1 MHRMTSAA
9 ELKRYLLLFNTSKLQ
24 RERQFKL
31 GYNMAI
37 LTLSPN
43 LIGSKLFFRSGRWK
57 VNGSRG
63 GGHLLRPGIVVAS
76 ANRVETDRSFVNWR
90 NAGTAAVLSAAL
102 CLSPPA
108 LADLNKYEAAAGGE
122 FGNGTAQ
129 QFGEADLR
137 GRDFHGEVCI
147 QHCLLCLHSVPGR
160 GSSIFSMLV

>member
-1 MHRMTSAA
+1 M
-9 ELKRYLLLFNTSKLQ
+9 
-24 RERQFKL
+24 
-31 GYNMAI
+31 
-37 LTLSPN
+37 
-43 LIGSKLFFRSGRWK
+43 
-57 VNGSRG
+57 NGSRG
-63 GGHLLRPGIVVAS
+63 GGHLLHPGIVVAS

-147 QHCLLCLHSVPGR
+147 QHGLLCLHSVPGR
-160 GSSIFSMLV
+160 GSRP